1 MTVLRQAARRTVA
14 AVLACVA
21 AIGAAG
27 VAGLVFLLRIYQ
39 IHVSPAFPPT
49 CRFYPSCSQYA
60 VDALRTHG
68 LLRGIGLTT
77 WRLLRCH
84 PWHPGGD
91 DPVPSRHHDRPS
103 PVAARHGANPV
114 DPAHVSEPVPGLH
127 HEEQAPC

>member
-1 MTVLRQAARRTVA
+1 MTQLRQAFRRTVA

-21 AIGAAG
+21 AISAA
-27 VAGLVFLLRIYQ
+27 VVTALVFLLRIYQ

-60 VDALRTHG
+60 VEALHTHG
-68 LLRGIGLTT
+68 VLRGIGLTT
-77 WRLLRCH
+77 WRLMRCH

-91 DPVPSRHHDRPS
+91 DPVPPRCHDRPS
-103 PVAARHGANPV
+103 PAAARHGAAPV
-114 DPAHVSEPVPGLH
+114 DPGHH